1 MIHTLFDTIRK
12 KIAKIEKRFRFAIST
27 FILVAFMLLA
37 SFFSFDK
44 AFIFLPVLIIL
55 SYLLTYFSL
64 LEGIEKIGWFGLF
77 FMPVAVTISWYLFYY
92 LFPVRW
98 ITRFPFVLLYG
109 ISIYATFLSSNI
121 FNVGVEKNLQL
132 YRAAFS
138 VNFFYHALTM
148 FFFLNILFS
157 LQQFFIVNAL
167 AAGIMG
173 LVFGVQLLWT
183 IRLKKYLDKE
193 VLRYALF
200 VALVLFQAALII
212 SLLPLQSSV
221 YALFITAT
229 YYSLTGLI
237 HHFID
242 QRLFKE
248 TVREYIVVWVFV
260 LVITLFAMG

>member
-1 MIHTLFDTIRK
+1 MIHKFFQTIRK
-12 KIAKIEKRFRFAIST
+12 KIGKIEKRFRFAIST
-27 FILVAFMLLA
+27 FVLVGFMLLA

-44 AFIFLPVLIIL
+44 AFIFLPILVVL
-55 SYLLTYFSL
+55 SYILTYFSL
-64 LEGIEKIGWFGLF
+64 LEGVEKMGWFGLF
-77 FMPVAVTISWYLFYY
+77 FMPVAVTVSWYLFYY

-109 ISIYATFLSSNI
+109 ISIYATFLCSNI

-148 FFFLNILFS
+148 FFFLNIVFS
-157 LQQFFIVNAL
+157 LQQYFIVNAL
-167 AAGIMG
+167 VCGVIG
-173 LVFGVQLLWT
+173 LVFSIQLLWT

-193 VLRYALF
+193 VCKYAVF
-200 VALVLFQAALII
+200 VALVLFQAGLII
-212 SLLPLQSSV
+212 SFLPLQSSV
-221 YALFITAT
+221 YALFITTT

-237 HHFID
+237 HHFVD

-248 TVREYIVVWVFV
+248 TIREYSIVWVFV
-260 LVITLFAMG
+260 LVITLLAMG